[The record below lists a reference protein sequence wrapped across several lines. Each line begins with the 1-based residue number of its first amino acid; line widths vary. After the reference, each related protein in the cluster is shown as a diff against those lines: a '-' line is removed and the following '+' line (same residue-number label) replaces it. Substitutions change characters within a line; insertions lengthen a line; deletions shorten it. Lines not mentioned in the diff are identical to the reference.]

1 MYKQQ
6 GITFIGYF
14 YNDKKHGYGAYFYLN
29 NSCMIGKWM
38 EDIIEGLAILI
49 DQNKDE
55 RIFLFKKDKNKLPIN
70 DINQIRK
77 IKNDIEYLNLKI
89 YLEELKVKGLYN

>member
-1 MYKQQ
+1 
-6 GITFIGYF
+6 
-14 YNDKKHGYGAYFYLN
+14 
-29 NSCMIGKWM
+29 MIGKWM

>member
-1 MYKQQ
+1 
-6 GITFIGYF
+6 
-14 YNDKKHGYGAYFYLN
+14 
-29 NSCMIGKWM
+29 MIGKWM

-49 DQNKDE
+49 DQNKEE